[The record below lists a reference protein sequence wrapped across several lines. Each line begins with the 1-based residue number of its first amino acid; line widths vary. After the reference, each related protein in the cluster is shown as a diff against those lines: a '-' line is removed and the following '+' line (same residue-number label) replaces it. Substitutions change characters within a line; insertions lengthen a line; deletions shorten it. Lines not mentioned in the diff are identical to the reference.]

1 MPLLVPGNKKRYWV
15 NMSRA
20 LHQQMEAEVP
30 RRLADLLGV
39 APGRLRVEPG
49 PGPGRRG
56 AVAVDSII
64 SAGNLAFVVA
74 AKARGEVASV
84 AMAARAARAFV
95 EARRR
100 KALPLVVVPF
110 MGDAGRDLCAEAGV
124 SWLDLSGNAHLEA
137 PGLRVRVEGK
147 PNLFRRAGR
156 PRSVFAPR
164 SARVARWLLMEP
176 DHAMT
181 QREIARAAGLDEGFT
196 SRIVRH
202 LEEQGLVA
210 RVAGGA
216 VRAADPGSL
225 LAAWR
230 EAYDFTKHHV
240 LRGHVAARSSDA
252 VLRQLCNHLR
262 GLGVGHAATG
272 LAAASLFQPFAG
284 FRLVVV
290 YVSRMPTREDLA
302 ATGFHEEPRGENV
315 WLVVPN
321 DEGVL
326 HGASDL
332 GGVRCVHPV
341 QAYLDLKQHPE
352 RSAEAAEV
360 LHKSL
365 FRPGHA

>member
-1 MPLLVPGNKKRYWV
+1 MRLLVPGNKRRYWGNV
-15 NMSRA
+15 NRA
-20 LHQQMEAEVP
+20 LHQHLEAEVP
-30 RRLADLLGV
+30 RLLADLLGLE
-39 APGRLRVEPG
+39 PGRLRVEPC
-49 PGPGRRG
+49 PRQGRRG

-64 SAGNLAFVVA
+64 SAGDFAFVMA
-74 AKARGEVASV
+74 SKARGEVASV

-95 EARRR
+95 EAQRR

-124 SWLDLSGNAHLEA
+124 SWLDLSGNASLVA
-137 PGLRVRVEGK
+137 PGLRVRVEGR
-147 PNLFRRAGR
+147 PNLFRRPGR

-202 LEEQGLVA
+202 LEEQELVA
-210 RVAGGA
+210 RDAGGA
-216 VRAADPGSL
+216 VRAADPGAL

-240 LRGHVAARSSDA
+240 TRGHVAARSGEA
-252 VLRQLCNHLR
+252 VLRQLCGRLR
-262 GLGVGHAATG
+262 TLGVDHAATG
-272 LAAASLFQPFAG
+272 LAAASWIRPFAG
-284 FRLVVV
+284 FRLVVL

-302 ATGFHEEPRGENV
+302 AMGFHEEPRGENV

-326 HGASDL
+326 QGASDHD
-332 GGVRCVHPV
+332 GIRCVHPV

-360 LHKSL
+360 LRKSL
-365 FRPGHA
+365 FGPGHA